1 MEKHRVVP
9 DVVPVLPAQVLK
21 ISYPSGVSVNLGN
34 ELTPTQVQ
42 NEPTLTWDAEPSSYY
57 TLVFTDPDNRHR
69 DEPYYEWHHW
79 LVGNIPGRNVAQG
92 EVLSAFIGS
101 GPPQGTGIH
110 RYVFMV
116 YKQPG
121 KIQFDEPR
129 LKRAVDGR
137 GNFFLTK
144 FAEKYNLGQP
154 VAGNFYLAQFDDYV
168 PQLYKEL
175 GA

>member
-9 DVVPVLPAQVLK
+9 DVVPVLPEEVLK
-21 ISYPSGVSVNLGN
+21 ISYPSGVTVNLGN
-34 ELTPTQVQ
+34 ELTPTKVK
-42 NEPTLTWDAEPSSYY
+42 EIPTVKWDAEANSYY
-57 TLVFTDPDNRHR
+57 TLCMTDPDNRHR
-69 DEPYYEWHHW
+69 DEPYSEWHHW
-79 LVGNIPGRNVAQG
+79 LVGNIPGSDVAKG
-92 EVLSAFIGS
+92 EVLSAYIGS

-116 YKQPG
+116 YKQPQ
-121 KIQFDEPR
+121 KLKFDEPR
-129 LKRAVDGR
+129 LKRSVDGR

-144 FAEKYNLGQP
+144 FAEKYQLGQP

-168 PQLYKEL
+168 PSLYKEL